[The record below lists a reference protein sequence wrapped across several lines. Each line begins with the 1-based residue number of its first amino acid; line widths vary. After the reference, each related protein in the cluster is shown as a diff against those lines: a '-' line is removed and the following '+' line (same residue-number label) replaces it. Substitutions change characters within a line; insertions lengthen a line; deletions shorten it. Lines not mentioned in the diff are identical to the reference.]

1 MRIYANNNDI
11 IANIRLS
18 DILEAKRNY
27 VFHMWSEANSNVKWS
42 EAKRIFIRENDSS
55 EANAKED
62 AGTFGIYKLF
72 WNYLNSCEFDD
83 LPLFLVSEEGVSK
96 RLHEN

>member
-1 MRIYANNNDI
+1 MFMN
-11 IANIRLS
+11 S
-18 DILEAKRNY
+18 GK
-27 VFHMWSEANSNVKWS
+27 VFRKTCTVHYFRALVLIPEHYFDQLIWSSTKFLMFDKINV
-42 EAKRIFIRENDSS
+42 RDFDR
-55 EANAKED
+55 ED

>member
-18 DILEAKRNY
+18 DILEATRSENMVFTCEAKRN
-27 VFHMWSEANSNVKWS
+27 EANSNVKWS

-55 EANAKED
+55 EANAN
-62 AGTFGIYKLF
+62 IYSRNL
-72 WNYLNSCEFDD
+72 S
-83 LPLFLVSEEGVSK
+83 
-96 RLHEN
+96 

>member
-1 MRIYANNNDI
+1 MLFNN
-11 IANIRLS
+11 L
-18 DILEAKRNY
+18 
-27 VFHMWSEANSNVKWS
+27 
-42 EAKRIFIRENDSS
+42 
-55 EANAKED
+55 ED

>member
-1 MRIYANNNDI
+1 MDI
-11 IANIRLS
+11 NQFTKLHFCS
-18 DILEAKRNY
+18 WNSTY
-27 VFHMWSEANSNVKWS
+27 VL
-42 EAKRIFIRENDSS
+42 
-55 EANAKED
+55 ED
-62 AGTFGIYKLF
+62 AGTFGIYKIF

>member
-1 MRIYANNNDI
+1 MFDKI
-11 IANIRLS
+11 
-18 DILEAKRNY
+18 
-27 VFHMWSEANSNVKWS
+27 NV
-42 EAKRIFIRENDSS
+42 RDFDR
-55 EANAKED
+55 ED

>member
-1 MRIYANNNDI
+1 MHRT
-11 IANIRLS
+11 L
-18 DILEAKRNY
+18 IL
-27 VFHMWSEANSNVKWS
+27 
-42 EAKRIFIRENDSS
+42 
-55 EANAKED
+55 ED

>member
-1 MRIYANNNDI
+1 MHKSSLAYSFLYSI
-11 IANIRLS
+11 IWLRLNR
-18 DILEAKRNY
+18 D
-27 VFHMWSEANSNVKWS
+27 VFAFSL
-42 EAKRIFIRENDSS
+42 
-55 EANAKED
+55 ED
-62 AGTFGIYKLF
+62 AGTIGIYKLF

>member
-27 VFHMWSEANSNVKWS
+27 GFHMWSEAKRSEFECEVKRS
-42 EAKRIFIRENDSS
+42 EYLFAKTILAKRMRIFIREIYPS
-55 EANAKED
+55 EANMRKKNRIL
-62 AGTFGIYKLF
+62 T
-72 WNYLNSCEFDD
+72 N
-83 LPLFLVSEEGVSK
+83 
-96 RLHEN
+96 RR

>member
-1 MRIYANNNDI
+1 MWVWYMIARNIQVSKGKNDLTTK
-11 IANIRLS
+11 AR
-18 DILEAKRNY
+18 R
-27 VFHMWSEANSNVKWS
+27 
-42 EAKRIFIRENDSS
+42 
-55 EANAKED
+55 ED